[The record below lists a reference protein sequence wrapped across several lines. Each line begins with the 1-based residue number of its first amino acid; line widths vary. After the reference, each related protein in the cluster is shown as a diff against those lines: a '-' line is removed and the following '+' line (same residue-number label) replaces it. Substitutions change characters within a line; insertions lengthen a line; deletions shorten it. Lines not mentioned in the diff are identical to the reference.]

1 MKDHLRGLLTEA
13 LSALRADGAL
23 PSDLVLP
30 VLAIERTKSREH
42 GDYASNIAMGL
53 AKPAR
58 SNPRALAQ
66 KLLDAMPASANVLRV
81 EIAGPGFIN
90 FFLSDD
96 AWRRELVEIL
106 RRGNAYGCSTVGNG
120 QRVGVEYVSANPT
133 GPLHVGHGR
142 AAAIGDT
149 LARLLAATGWEV
161 VREFY
166 YNDGGSIRWPHAT
179 PRLRCWTPARN
190 WA

>member
-1 MKDHLRGLLTEA
+1 MSWLDKIPQKIKRVVG
-13 LSALRADGAL
+13 SVQKKPSGVIVAL
-23 PSDLVLP
+23 P
-30 VLAIERTKSREH
+30 AIERTKSREH
-42 GDYASNIAMGL
+42 GDYASNIAMLL

-58 SNPRALAQ
+58 SNPRSLAQ

-96 AWRRELVEIL
+96 AWRRELIEIL
-106 RRGNAYGCSTVGNG
+106 RRGNAYGRSTVGGG

-149 LARLLAATGWEV
+149 LARLLAATGWEINLNTKNKRSFGV
-161 VREFY
+161 E
-166 YNDGGSIRWPHAT
+166 G
-179 PRLRCWTPARN
+179 
-190 WA
+190 